1 MLDKS
6 NYTAP
11 EVEIMNIETEQC
23 VLSSSIE
30 DIGDR
35 NPDEGWN

>member
-11 EVEIMNIETEQC
+11 EVEIVNIETEQC
-23 VLSSSIE
+23 VLSFSIE
-30 DIGDR
+30 DIGDK